1 MRHQCAGA
9 GAVKNF
15 HNGGL
20 CEHRRAFKWKRPPVS
35 SDGLENST
43 REMASNRLQL
53 IRRTLAG
60 ATVLYKFVAQ
70 FLSLAQITHASA
82 FDGADVHEN
91 VSAAV
96 VGLNETKT
104 FL

>member
-1 MRHQCAGA
+1 MRHQCAGV

-43 REMASNRLQL
+43 REMASDRLQL
-53 IRRTLAG
+53 IRRTLTRA
-60 ATVLYKFVAQ
+60 AVLNDFVAD
-70 FLSLAQITHASA
+70 LLTLA
-82 FDGADVHEN
+82 
-91 VSAAV
+91 
-96 VGLNETKT
+96 
-104 FL
+104 